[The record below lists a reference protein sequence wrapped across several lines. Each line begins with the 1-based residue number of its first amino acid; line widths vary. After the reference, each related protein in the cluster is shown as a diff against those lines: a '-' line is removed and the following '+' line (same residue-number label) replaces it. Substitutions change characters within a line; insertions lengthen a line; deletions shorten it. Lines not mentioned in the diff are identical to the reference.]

1 VLKEQNYKRMPMK
14 LNRLVLGMT
23 VCVTISCVSAC
34 GKKQSPA
41 EASPPPQPQQPTAQ
55 QPVQQPASQ
64 QPAVAAPM
72 ANPAAQSANDA
83 DLIQRIMARSTSL
96 VTQKKFAEAR
106 LTLKQLDT
114 MTLTP
119 SQLAAANNL
128 KAQIPAN
135 Q

>member
-1 VLKEQNYKRMPMK
+1 
-14 LNRLVLGMT
+14 
-23 VCVTISCVSAC
+23 
-34 GKKQSPA
+34 
-41 EASPPPQPQQPTAQ
+41 
-55 QPVQQPASQ
+55 
-64 QPAVAAPM
+64 M

-96 VTQKKFAEAR
+96 VQQKKFAEAR